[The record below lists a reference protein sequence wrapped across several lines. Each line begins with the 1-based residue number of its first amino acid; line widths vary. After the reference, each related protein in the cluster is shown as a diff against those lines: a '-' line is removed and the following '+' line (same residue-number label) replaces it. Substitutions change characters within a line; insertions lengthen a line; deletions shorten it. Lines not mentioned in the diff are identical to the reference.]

1 MKENNKHFDALQG
14 SSGSSLTLV
23 SFNQITPHARFSFG
37 TCNEAV
43 KLTSAALRAPA
54 QHPSMWL
61 KHASAEMQKHGW
73 NVKAFIRIKY
83 QVATA

>member
-1 MKENNKHFDALQG
+1 MKEN
-14 SSGSSLTLV
+14 
-23 SFNQITPHARFSFG
+23 
-37 TCNEAV
+37 NEAV

-73 NVKAFIRIKY
+73 NVQALFESSCDS
-83 QVATA
+83 VTVG